1 VSTRSRSTTGS
12 ILLEGDWVAAPGAGA
27 PGSTVRNDLLR
38 GLPASE
44 WNALKPHMSRVTLVS
59 SQVLHEPGE
68 CVSDVFFI
76 ERGFASV
83 MAVTAKNQDY
93 VEVSLTGPEGMTGL
107 PVLLGADAVMFN
119 SVVIQMPGNGIRM
132 PATALRASL
141 ALAPIFHQRLLRQLE
156 AFIAQIAQ
164 TCACN
169 SLHRTSERLA
179 RWLLC
184 AFDRADDFEIS
195 LSQTFLATMLAATR
209 PVVTTAMQAFAQQ
222 GLVRYGRSR
231 VQVLD
236 RPGLEAAACS
246 CYKRVKTLTDA
257 IARRPEPG
265 NVHCHTVES
274 LTCTQHSFP
283 IGK

>member
-1 VSTRSRSTTGS
+1 
-12 ILLEGDWVAAPGAGA
+12 
-27 PGSTVRNDLLR
+27 
-38 GLPASE
+38 
-44 WNALKPHMSRVTLVS
+44 MTLVS
-59 SQVLHEPGE
+59 GQVLHEPGE
-68 CVSDVFFI
+68 CISDVYFI

-83 MAVTAKNQDY
+83 MAVTAKNTDY

-107 PVLLGADAVMFN
+107 PTLLGSDAVMFN
-119 SVVIQMPGNGIRM
+119 SVVIQMAGAGMRM
-132 PATALRASL
+132 PAAALRSCLAST
-141 ALAPIFHQRLLRQLE
+141 PIFHQRLLRLLE
-156 AFIAQIAQ
+156 TFMAQISQ

-184 AFDRADDFEIS
+184 AFDRADGFEIS

-231 VQVLD
+231 IQVID

-246 CYKRVKTLTDA
+246 CYARVKALTESVSH
-257 IARRPEPG
+257 RPEPG
-265 NVHCHTVES
+265 NVHCDTVEG
-274 LTCTQHSFP
+274 LATT
-283 IGK
+283 